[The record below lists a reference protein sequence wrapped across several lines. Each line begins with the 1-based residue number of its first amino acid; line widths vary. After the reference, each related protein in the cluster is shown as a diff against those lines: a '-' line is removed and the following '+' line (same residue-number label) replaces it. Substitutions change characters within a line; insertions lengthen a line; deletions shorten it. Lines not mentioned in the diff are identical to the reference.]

1 MRVIVELL
9 VTAGIGWFIG
19 RIVGMF
25 FLPPGVP
32 GAEEA
37 DTGTREAYAEIVGQ
51 VWFQRGIRKGAAA
64 AGIASALVVR
74 ILLLLFFKA

>member
-1 MRVIVELL
+1 MRVVVELL
-9 VTAGIGWFIG
+9 VTAGIGWFVG

-32 GAEEA
+32 GAKEA

-51 VWFQRGIRKGAAA
+51 LWFQRGIRKGAAA
-64 AGIASALVVR
+64 AGMASALVVR